1 MLADI
6 KIRRTFDN
14 FGYTD
19 YELSLSLD
27 PSDISSSKA
36 IDDLEAQLI
45 NKGFY
50 VNEIDAYVIVA
61 TKECN
66 SLESAEKE
74 FKELED
80 FCRSVMDKAQAFNQ
94 QEERHT

>member
-14 FGYTD
+14 FGFTD

-27 PSDISSSKA
+27 VSDISSSKV

-50 VNEIDAYVIVA
+50 VNEIDAYVILAV
-61 TKECN
+61 KECN
-66 SLESAEKE
+66 TLESTEKE
-74 FKELED
+74 LKELED
-80 FCRSVMDKAQAFNQ
+80 FCRNLMDKVQAFNQ
-94 QEERHT
+94 QEER